1 MGSACVGR
9 APHPSHSGPQS
20 HPRSAPGPGC
30 GFYKPENGSQGQ
42 PRLSGERGHG
52 DAEEIAPW
60 ERLSRGE
67 EAGRAAFTR
76 GRERGWGAGRR
87 WHAGSRRARGSLP
100 RRGASEEDLAHGG
113 AWETASLLV
122 WARLWVRCCG
132 LGEPK
137 KGQSWGAGGAAA
149 ILCLPSPREGCDFGG
164 KEGLPLK
171 SCMPHVFSFSFSPI
185 LTLSHGISSPHSCKG
200 QLAKPHLVGS
210 LCLRA
215 PSPLPAAQG
224 GLQQQ
229 QRHPGA
235 AASLPEAT
243 CCAFWK

>member
-1 MGSACVGR
+1 MD
-9 APHPSHSGPQS
+9 
-20 HPRSAPGPGC
+20 PR
-30 GFYKPENGSQGQ
+30 
-42 PRLSGERGHG
+42 
-52 DAEEIAPW
+52 D
-60 ERLSRGE
+60 SRGSPGSGVTAMQRKSLPGSGCPE
-67 EAGRAAFTR
+67 GKRPAESRSHGAGSGAGAREGAGTR
-76 GRERGWGAGRR
+76 GVLPT
-87 WHAGSRRARGSLP
+87 GSRRARGSLP

-122 WARLWVRCCG
+122 WARLWVRCRG

-137 KGQSWGAGGAAA
+137 KGHSRGAAGAAA
-149 ILCLPSPREGCDFGG
+149 ILCSPSPRAGCDFGG
-164 KEGLPLK
+164 QEGLPLK
-171 SCMPHVFSFSFSPI
+171 SCMRYVFSFSFFPI
-185 LTLSHGISSPHSCKG
+185 LTLSDGISSPRSCKG
-200 QLAKPHLVGS
+200 QVANPHLVGS
-210 LCLRA
+210 PCLRA